1 VTPQG
6 ARATAFFEFGPT
18 TAYGSRTPAVDV
30 VSDSPPILL
39 SERLA
44 GLPPGTTIH
53 YRLVTDNDLIRGAG
67 EDATFVTA
75 AAPAPTPAPDPPPPA
90 TPPAPDP
97 PPTDPPPSGAPPV
110 VRLTPRVHVSR
121 RRVRLRIAV
130 DTAADVTLRGTL
142 TGRARGRG
150 RALAL
155 GTARAHY
162 PHAGRRTLTIELSAR
177 ARHALQRWHAVRIAV
192 IVDADSA
199 GGRATVR
206 TVIRPAGR
214 R

>member
-1 VTPQG
+1 M
-6 ARATAFFEFGPT
+6 
-18 TAYGSRTPAVDV
+18 DV
-30 VSDSPPILL
+30 VSQNPPIAV
-39 SERLA
+39 SERLT

-53 YRLVTDNDLIRGAG
+53 YRLVTDNDLIRAAG

-75 AAPAPTPAPDPPPPA
+75 AAPAPPPAPDPPPPA

-97 PPTDPPPSGAPPV
+97 PPTDPPRAAAPE
-110 VRLTPRVHVSR
+110 VRLAPRVHAGRHGVS
-121 RRVRLRIAV
+121 LRIAV

-142 TGRARGRG
+142 TGRTRGRR

-162 PHAGRRTLTIELSAR
+162 PHAGRRTLTIELSAG
-177 ARHALQRWHAVRIAV
+177 ARHALHRWHAVRIELIAA
-192 IVDADSA
+192 ADSA
-199 GGRATVR
+199 GGTTTVR
-206 TVIRPAGR
+206 TVIRPASR